1 MERGEFMNTVT
12 LNSMAFDNFE
22 VTNAKFLS
30 ESVGGV
36 NEVVAG
42 SACAMAL
49 GFVGTAILAGSGPV
63 GWATLALAYACDG
76 VAIAALNDK

>member
-1 MERGEFMNTVT
+1 
-12 LNSMAFDNFE
+12 
-22 VTNAKFLS
+22 
-30 ESVGGV
+30 
-36 NEVVAG
+36 
-42 SACAMAL
+42 MAL

>member
-1 MERGEFMNTVT
+1 MNTVT

-22 VTNAKFLS
+22 VTNAKFLA

-42 SACAMAL
+42 SACAWHL
-49 GFVGTAILAGSGPV
+49 VLLVQRFLQVQDL
-63 GWATLALAYACDG
+63 
-76 VAIAALNDK
+76 